1 MSRRFLD
8 VFSITFLANIVMM
21 IIILIMYLYGIN
33 VIGDIVLTLLLV
45 GIFSI
50 IASYFIQRWY
60 VSSIN
65 SLSYELGATNAGIMY
80 KKTLVSIAEKF
91 QSKTLEIYD
100 SIPEAQIKSFD
111 DFKKSLYLQA
121 YVDSRNELI
130 EELVNAFDKLD
141 DFSSDDFTKN

>member
-80 KKTLVSIAEKF
+80 KKTLVSITEKF